1 MDLNVKIVK
10 ILDAQSYVSKSNNQT
25 YVTRFFVGETTN
37 TQFPKKVAFKVFG
50 EEKFNAMGIVVGG
63 TYNVSFDVESREWN
77 GKYFTEC
84 QAWKAVRVDVAQTN
98 TQTQTH
104 NANNSGTQQINPQP
118 LPQPAPQ
125 PQAQSSGANSGPLP
139 F

>member
-37 TQFPKKVAFKVFG
+37 TQYPKMVAFKVFG
-50 EEKFNAMGIVVGG
+50 EDKFNAMGIVVGG

-84 QAWKAVRVDVAQTN
+84 QAWRAVRVDVAQA
-98 TQTQTH
+98 Q
-104 NANNSGTQQINPQP
+104 NANNSGTQQSNPQP
-118 LPQPAPQ
+118 QPQPAPQ
-125 PQAQSSGANSGPLP
+125 PQQEADPMP